1 MRAGGDEYPEAL
13 IGCSSRNRY
22 SSCSRE
28 PVSLAIT
35 AATTRSQ
42 RGPANSNVPPERSP
56 YTRIDVV
63 AKQRARAV
71 HATPPQPCELLL
83 NLSEAGIAPV
93 LCHDDRK
100 QGLGP
105 SAQGLLDRMA

>member
-1 MRAGGDEYPEAL
+1 MWLR
-13 IGCSSRNRY
+13 SS
-22 SSCSRE
+22 
-28 PVSLAIT
+28 AH
-35 AATTRSQ
+35 
-42 RGPANSNVPPERSP
+42 
-56 YTRIDVV
+56 
-63 AKQRARAV
+63 AV